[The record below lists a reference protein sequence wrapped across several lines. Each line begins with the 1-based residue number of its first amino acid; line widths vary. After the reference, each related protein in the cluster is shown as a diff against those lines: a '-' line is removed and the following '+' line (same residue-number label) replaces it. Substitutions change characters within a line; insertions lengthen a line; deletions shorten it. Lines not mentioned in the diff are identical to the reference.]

1 MNVIGKISHVKR
13 FNYNDTFDH
22 RSDFL
27 KSPGLI
33 CFKGNNDYF
42 QRAFNS
48 TFEPC
53 VLQFLISILL
63 MNKKILWLASWYP
76 NELSPIDGDFIQRH
90 AQAVSLIR
98 PVHLIYVKKDEAGRV
113 TKSIKQ
119 CYEKNGNLEETIIYY
134 KPIKT
139 GIIFLDKLISNAAYK
154 RYYKRAI
161 LKHIRDNGK
170 PQAVHLH
177 VAMKA
182 GLIALWVKKK
192 LGIPYILSEH
202 WTGYLPGAKP
212 NIEAANPLLKKW
224 FNKIFANASLITTV
238 SKCLGDA
245 IQNRF
250 NVDFQ
255 MVPNVVN
262 TDLFHPIEKPKR
274 VAPRFIH
281 ISTNT
286 YQKNTDQILA
296 AFAGVKKMGYDF
308 TIEFYVPDSS
318 ELEPVV
324 EKYQLNSETTLHGE
338 VLQAVLAKALAQ
350 ADALVLYSRYE
361 TFGCVVIEANA
372 SGLPAILSDLPVF
385 REYCAENKNVVFA
398 NPDDV
403 PALSDAIIS
412 FIDMRKIF
420 DKNEIA
426 QFAKDNF
433 GYEVVAK
440 QFDDLYKRFGETN

>member
-1 MNVIGKISHVKR
+1 
-13 FNYNDTFDH
+13 
-22 RSDFL
+22 
-27 KSPGLI
+27 
-33 CFKGNNDYF
+33 
-42 QRAFNS
+42 
-48 TFEPC
+48 
-53 VLQFLISILL
+53 

-90 AQAVSLIR
+90 AKAVSLIQ
-98 PVHLIYVKKDEAGRV
+98 PVYLIFVKKDETGRV
-113 TKSIKQ
+113 TKSLKE
-119 CYEKNGNLEETIIYY
+119 CYEKNGNLEETIVYY

-139 GIIFLDKLISNAAYK
+139 GIIFLDKMISNAAYK
-154 RYYKRAI
+154 KHYKRAI
-161 LKHIRDNGK
+161 LKHIINDGK
-170 PQAVHLH
+170 PDVIHLH

-212 NIEAANPLLKKW
+212 NIEDANPFLKKW
-224 FNKIFANASLITTV
+224 FSNIFANASLITTV

-245 IQNRF
+245 IQKRF

-255 MVPNVVN
+255 VVPNVVN
-262 TDLFHPIEKPKR
+262 TELFRPIEKPKNS
-274 VAPRFIH
+274 APAFIH

-296 AFAGVKKMGYDF
+296 AFGGVKKMGYDF
-308 TIEFYVPDSS
+308 TIEFYVPDPSK
-318 ELEPVV
+318 LEPVV

-338 VLQAVLAKALAQ
+338 VGQDVLARALAQ

-372 SGLPAILSDLPVF
+372 CGLPAILSDLPVF
-385 REYCAENKNVVFA
+385 REYCVENKNVVFA

-403 PALSDAIIS
+403 PALSEIIIS
-412 FIDMRKIF
+412 FINKRNSF
-420 DKNEIA
+420 DKSEIA
-426 QFAKDNF
+426 QFAKNNF
-433 GYEVVAK
+433 SYEVVAK
-440 QFDDLYKRFGETN
+440 QFEELYKRFGQAN

>member
-1 MNVIGKISHVKR
+1 
-13 FNYNDTFDH
+13 
-22 RSDFL
+22 
-27 KSPGLI
+27 
-33 CFKGNNDYF
+33 
-42 QRAFNS
+42 
-48 TFEPC
+48 
-53 VLQFLISILL
+53 

-98 PVHLIYVKKDEAGRV
+98 PVHVIFIKKDESGLV
-113 TKSIKQ
+113 TKSVKE
-119 CYEKNGNLEETIIYY
+119 CNEKNGNLEETIIYY

-139 GIIFLDKLISNAAYK
+139 GITFLDKLISNAAYK
-154 RYYKRAI
+154 RHYKRAI
-161 LKHIRDNGK
+161 LKHISDNGK
-170 PQAVHLH
+170 PRVMHLH

-192 LGIPYILSEH
+192 LGIPFILSEH

-212 NIEAANPLLKKW
+212 NMEAANPIIKRW
-224 FNKIFANASLITTV
+224 FNRIFANASLITTV
-238 SKCLGDA
+238 SKYLGDA
-245 IQNRF
+245 IHSRF
-250 NVDFQ
+250 NVDFHV
-255 MVPNVVN
+255 VPNVVN
-262 TDLFHPIEKPKR
+262 TQLFHPIEKLKN
-274 VAPRFIH
+274 ATPRFIH

-296 AFAGVKKMGYDF
+296 AFANAKKTGYDF
-308 TIEFYVPDSS
+308 TIEFYVPDPS

-338 VLQAVLAKALAQ
+338 VPQNILAKHLAQ

-372 SGLPAILSDLPVF
+372 CGVPAILSDLPVF
-385 REYCAENKNVVFA
+385 REYCVENKNAVFA
-398 NPDDV
+398 NLNV
-403 PALSDAIIS
+403 IPALSDAIIS
-412 FIDMRKIF
+412 FINRRNSF

-426 QFAKDNF
+426 QFAKNNF

-440 QFDDLYKRFGETN
+440 QFEDLYKRFDETN